1 MTETENKL
9 PDDTTLK
16 NVVVLITCV
25 TKNGDKFYPQLFL
38 EVLVASKFSGSWWE
52 MVKCW
57 WKLVVAENLV
67 KVGENWCRVVKVGGR
82 Y

>member
-9 PDDTTLK
+9 PDARCQITLK

-38 EVLVASKFSGSWWE
+38 ELLVASKFSGIWW
-52 MVKCW
+52 
-57 WKLVVAENLV
+57 
-67 KVGENWCRVVKVGGR
+67 KVGEKW
-82 Y
+82 

>member
-9 PDDTTLK
+9 PHDTTLK

-38 EVLVASKFSGSWWE
+38 EVLVASKFSGIWW
-52 MVKCW
+52 
-57 WKLVVAENLV
+57 
-67 KVGENWCRVVKVGGR
+67 KVGEKW
-82 Y
+82 

>member
-1 MTETENKL
+1 MLETENKL

-38 EVLVASKFSGSWWE
+38 EVLVASKFSGIW
-52 MVKCW
+52 
-57 WKLVVAENLV
+57 
-67 KVGENWCRVVKVGGR
+67 
-82 Y
+82 